1 MWRLIVCPDAAERG
15 WMGVAASPI
24 WNFKCAESWRWS
36 DTTQWIDR
44 AIESCPI
51 TLCKYRINFYCF
63 ACQFPSIC
71 GGARPRSY
79 ASRRRDRVRGVA
91 HFSHFALSKSAMI
104 YVVHLT
110 PSRRLPSD
118 KFVG

>member
-1 MWRLIVCPDAAERG
+1 MWRLADCVPRCRAWLDGCGRPA
-15 WMGVAASPI
+15 PI

-79 ASRRRDRVRGVA
+79 ASRRRDRAASLISVI
-91 HFSHFALSKSAMI
+91 L
-104 YVVHLT
+104 HLAN
-110 PSRRLPSD
+110 LP
-118 KFVG
+118 

>member
-1 MWRLIVCPDAAERG
+1 
-15 WMGVAASPI
+15 MGVAGHLRFGILSAP
-24 WNFKCAESWRWS
+24 ESWRWS
-36 DTTQWIDR
+36 DTTQWMDR

-79 ASRRRDRVRGVA
+79 ASRRDRARAASLISVI
-91 HFSHFALSKSAMI
+91 L
-104 YVVHLT
+104 HLAN
-110 PSRRLPSD
+110 LP
-118 KFVG
+118 